1 MTSAPTIRPAP
12 VPRGH
17 AAAVAVVAVLTI
29 GVLIAAVRLA
39 RLPWYPASDLALAEL
54 AVRRVGTSHTPLLGA
69 YSRYGWAHPGPALW
83 YVLAPWYRLG
93 GERSA
98 TLLAGVFLLDVASV
112 ATTLGVLLRRAGA
125 RITIVAGALLIPLLV
140 AIGTNDLLIPWNAR
154 VYVLPLLALTVLT
167 WSAGLGDGRWTL
179 AAVVVVGGFIAQAHA
194 GTSLLVGLCTIWA
207 LTGLRHRRDR
217 GAVLGFAA
225 LAGALMWAPAL
236 LDAARHGGGNLSTL
250 AGFSLG
256 GDGTR
261 AGYALAWDR
270 LADTLSPRA
279 FWLLGQHPT
288 IELDG
293 TLSPR
298 GGGAWGLLLLAAGTV
313 IAHRRRATRV
323 VALGLLAAAFD
334 LACLV
339 SVAQVRPPV
348 FPYLVGYLHVA
359 GWLTVTAGAA
369 GVLTLLPPTR
379 LDRLLRATTPV
390 VVVAIVAGFVVVG
403 LRAPT
408 PGTSDAAQIRAL
420 LPGSTRGVRG
430 CTAVDVRSVETYA
443 AFGAAQG
450 VALQWVRSGRTVT
463 FDPDQTLEYGPLARP
478 AEPGACRVLFTVGS
492 AASYTRARVGDTVL
506 ATYDA
511 LNPRDRRAYA
521 QLRTR
526 LDRLLDAYTRDPRPA
541 MLARIR
547 RAFAEANR
555 RFPGGGGDPLV
566 VVLRAPS

>member
-1 MTSAPTIRPAP
+1 MRIVAVEPTGQSP
-12 VPRGH
+12 
-17 AAAVAVVAVLTI
+17 AVAATAVD
-29 GVLIAAVRLA
+29 
-39 RLPWYPASDLALAEL
+39 PAIPFVTPPGPPPLDLA
-54 AVRRVGTSHTPLLGA
+54 PLT
-69 YSRYGWAHPGPALW
+69 GPAGDQ
-83 YVLAPWYRLG
+83 A
-93 GERSA
+93 A
-98 TLLAGVFLLDVASV
+98 
-112 ATTLGVLLRRAGA
+112 RR
-125 RITIVAGALLIPLLV
+125 RRRPLLV

-323 VALGLLAAAFD
+323 VALGLLNMSIGFFIVSRIDAQAAYWGPI
-334 LACLV
+334 LV
-339 SVAQVRPPV
+339 SMLLMANGLS
-348 FPYLVGYLHVA
+348 LVTSPSTEAVMGSLPLEKA
-359 GWLTVTAGAA
+359 G
-369 GVLTLLPPTR
+369 
-379 LDRLLRATTPV
+379 
-390 VVVAIVAGFVVVG
+390 
-403 LRAPT
+403 
-408 PGTSDAAQIRAL
+408 
-420 LPGSTRGVRG
+420 
-430 CTAVDVRSVETYA
+430 
-443 AFGAAQG
+443 
-450 VALQWVRSGRTVT
+450 
-463 FDPDQTLEYGPLARP
+463 
-478 AEPGACRVLFTVGS
+478 VGS
-492 AASYTRARVGDTVL
+492 AVNDLSREVGGTLGVAVAGSIFVSLYSPRLGELFTGIPGLVDALPEGVLEQAQDSVGAAYAVAQRAPDAARPTVL
-506 ATYDA
+506 HAVSDAFMHGFSTACVVTSLVALAGSAVALRFLPARAT
-511 LNPRDRRAYA
+511 
-521 QLRTR
+521 
-526 LDRLLDAYTRDPRPA
+526 
-541 MLARIR
+541 
-547 RAFAEANR
+547 
-555 RFPGGGGDPLV
+555 
-566 VVLRAPS
+566 PSPD